1 MNKSRTLFRNFVCGG
16 LEFRISGEK
25 SISFSVSDPIHMPAK
40 KKKKIERER
49 ARGSK
54 NLKENMQNPQK
65 L

>member
-40 KKKKIERER
+40 KKKKNRERER
-49 ARGSK
+49 EGVK
-54 NLKENMQNPQK
+54 I
-65 L
+65 